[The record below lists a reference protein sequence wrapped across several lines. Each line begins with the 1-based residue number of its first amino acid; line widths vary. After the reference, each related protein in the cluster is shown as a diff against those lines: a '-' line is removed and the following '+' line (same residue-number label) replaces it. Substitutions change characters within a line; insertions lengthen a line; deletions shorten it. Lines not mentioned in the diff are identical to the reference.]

1 MDIHLIT
8 PITCCDCGTEFA
20 VTNTY
25 FEFLNNTS
33 KAFSCPNGHGNVFR
47 KKDSADYKKIS
58 ESLASQLATT
68 KARIKELEVELEL

>member
-20 VTNTY
+20 VT
-25 FEFLNNTS
+25 
-33 KAFSCPNGHGNVFR
+33 SCPNGHGNVFR